1 MKRPDLWMLGISA
14 AILLAIAGLSYRDW
28 SEYRRAST
36 DALRTQQILISMQR
50 LLSTTLDA
58 ETGQRGFLLTGDERY
73 LAPYYSAIQAVSSER
88 ATLKGLMTRPR
99 DEPGEIARLSKLVD
113 QKLEELHTTIEVRR
127 IEGFQAAL
135 DTVLSDRGKQ
145 IMDEIRD
152 ICGRIQSRE
161 YSALIDGT
169 LRIESLARRTEV
181 VAVAGMLTLF
191 AFLVAASLATNR
203 AIVRRER
210 SLREVREARDVLKT
224 TLASIGDAVISTDR
238 QGRVVFANGVALELL
253 RRKESDVVGA
263 PLQEVFQIV
272 NEFTRQPV
280 ESPVTRVLR
289 EGTVVGLANHTVLIA
304 ADGTETPIDDSGA
317 PIRDKNGNIHGT
329 VLVFRNIT
337 ERRRADAAIRLLA
350 SIVESSDD
358 AIISKS
364 MDGIVTS
371 WNKGAE
377 RIFGYTPEEMVG
389 QSILAIAAPDRAD
402 EMPQILE
409 RIRRGERIDHYQTVR
424 RGKRGNLIHV
434 SLSVSP
440 VLDSAGRIV
449 GASKIARDVT
459 DRVVA
464 EQSILRNADRLAR
477 SNADL
482 QQFTYAA
489 SHDLQEPLRT
499 IVTFTQMLA
508 ERYQGKMDAQTTQYV
523 EFIISAATRMSAL
536 ISDLLNYSRLSQHD
550 DAPFKEVPL
559 SDIVNWAAY
568 NLQMAIQDSGATLD
582 AGPLPSVWANQT
594 QMIQLF
600 QNLLS
605 NAIKYRSQDAPSI
618 RIGAE
623 QKGEEW
629 IVSVCDNGVG
639 VAPEYREYI
648 FGVFKRL
655 HGQQF
660 PGTGVGLAICKGI
673 VERHGGRI
681 WVESAE
687 GQGSIFRFSIPAKKD
702 QQPPEVFNPAH
713 T

>member
-14 AILLAIAGLSYRDW
+14 AILLATAGLSYQDW
-28 SEYRRAST
+28 NEYRRAST
-36 DALRTQQILISMQR
+36 DALRTQQVLISTQR
-50 LLSTTLDA
+50 LLATTLDA
-58 ETGQRGFLLTGDERY
+58 ETGQRGFLLTGDEGY
-73 LAPYYSAIQAVSSER
+73 LAPYYAAIQAVSSER
-88 ATLKGLMTRPR
+88 ASLKGLMNRPG
-99 DEPGEIARLSKLVD
+99 DETGEVARLSTLVD
-113 QKLEELHTTIEVRR
+113 QKLEELHTAVELRR
-127 IEGFQAAL
+127 NTGFQAAL

-191 AFLVAASLATNR
+191 VFLVAASLATNR

-210 SLREVREARDVLKT
+210 SLREVREGRDVLKT
-224 TLASIGDAVISTDR
+224 TLASIGDAVLSTDG

-253 RRKESDVVGA
+253 RRKETEVIGA
-263 PLQEVFQIV
+263 PLGEIFPIV

-280 ESPVTRVLR
+280 ENPVTRVLR
-289 EGTVVGLANHTVLIA
+289 EGTVVGLANHTILIA

-317 PIRDKNGNIHGT
+317 PIRDKNGKIHGT

-377 RIFGYTPEEMVG
+377 RIFGYTAEEMVG
-389 QSILAIAAPDRAD
+389 HPISIIAAPDRLD
-402 EMPQILE
+402 EMPQILA

-424 RGKRGNLIHV
+424 RGKRGQLIHV

-440 VLDSAGRIV
+440 VLDSAGEII
-449 GASKIARDVT
+449 GASKIARDIT
-459 DRVVA
+459 ERVLA
-464 EQSILRNADRLAR
+464 EQAILQNADRLAR

-508 ERYQGKMDAQTTQYV
+508 EHYQGKMDASTQQYV
-523 EFIISAATRMSAL
+523 EFVTSAATRMSAL
-536 ISDLLNYSRLSQHD
+536 INDLLNYSRLVQHD
-550 DAPFKEVPL
+550 DAPYTEVSL
-559 SDIVNWAAY
+559 GDVAKWVTH
-568 NLQMAIQDSGATLD
+568 NLQMAIQESEAVLD
-582 AGPLPSVWANQT
+582 VGPLPVVRANRT
-594 QMIQLF
+594 QMIQLL
-600 QNLLS
+600 QNLVS
-605 NAIKYRSQDAPSI
+605 NAIKYRGKDAPLI

-623 QKGEEW
+623 EKGEEW
-629 IVSVCDNGVG
+629 IVSVSDNGVG

-681 WVESAE
+681 WVESEE
-687 GQGSIFRFSIPAKKD
+687 GGGSRFRFSIPVEGYNRHK
-702 QQPPEVFNPAH
+702 
-713 T
+713 

>member
-36 DALRTQQILISMQR
+36 DALRTQQILISIQR

-58 ETGQRGFLLTGDERY
+58 ETGQRGFLLTGQEAY
-73 LAPYYSAIQAVSSER
+73 LAPYYSAIQAVSTER
-88 ATLKGLMTRPR
+88 ANLKGLMTRPS
-99 DEPGEIARLSKLVD
+99 DEPGDVRQLSKLVD
-113 QKLEELHTTIEVRR
+113 QKLEELHQTVELRR
-127 IEGFQAAL
+127 SEGFRAAL
-135 DTVLSDRGKQ
+135 DAVLSDRGKQ

-161 YSALIDGT
+161 YSSLIDGT

-181 VAVAGMLTLF
+181 VAVAGILTLF
-191 AFLVAASLATNR
+191 VFLVAASLATNR
-203 AIVRRER
+203 AIVRRDR

-224 TLASIGDAVISTDR
+224 TLASIGDAVISTDG

-253 RRKESDVVGA
+253 RRKETEVVGA
-263 PLQEVFQIV
+263 PLEEIFPIV

-280 ESPVTRVLR
+280 ENPVTRVLR
-289 EGTVVGLANHTVLIA
+289 EGTSVGLANHTVLIA

-337 ERRRADAAIRLLA
+337 ERRRAEAAMRLLA

-358 AIISKS
+358 AVISK
-364 MDGIVTS
+364 DLNGIVTS

-377 RIFGYTPEEMVG
+377 RIFGYTAEEMIGHPISV
-389 QSILAIAAPDRAD
+389 IAAPDRID

-409 RIRRGERIDHYQTVR
+409 RIRRGERTDHYQTVR
-424 RGKRGNLIHV
+424 RGKRGQLINV
-434 SLSVSP
+434 SLTVSP
-440 VLDSAGRIV
+440 VLDSTGKII
-449 GASKIARDVT
+449 GASKIARDIT
-459 DRVVA
+459 ERVLA
-464 EQSILRNADRLAR
+464 EESIVRNADRLAR

-508 ERYQGKMDAQTTQYV
+508 ERYRGKADAETDQHV
-523 EFIISAATRMSAL
+523 EFITSAATRMSAL

-550 DAPFKEVPL
+550 DAPFTDVRL
-559 SDIVNWAAY
+559 NDVADWAAH
-568 NLQMAIQDSGATLD
+568 NLQMAIQESGAAID
-582 AGPLPSVWANQT
+582 IGPLPAVWANQT

-605 NAIKYRSQDAPSI
+605 NAVKYRGKDAPSI

-623 QKGEEW
+623 RKAEEW
-629 IVSVCDNGVG
+629 IVSVSDNGVG
-639 VAPEYREYI
+639 IAPEYREYI

-660 PGTGVGLAICKGI
+660 PGTGVGLAICKSI
-673 VERHGGRI
+673 VARHGGRI
-681 WVESAE
+681 WVESE
-687 GQGSIFRFSIPAKKD
+687 ERQGSIFRFSIPAKAD
-702 QQPPEVFNPAH
+702 
-713 T
+713 

>member
-14 AILLAIAGLSYRDW
+14 AILLAVAGLSYQDW

-36 DALRTQQILISMQR
+36 DALRTQQILISAQR
-50 LLSTTLDA
+50 LLATTLDA
-58 ETGQRGFLLTGDERY
+58 ETGQRGFLLTGEERY

-88 ATLKGLMTRPR
+88 ANLKGLMTRSQ
-99 DEPGEIARLSKLVD
+99 DEPGEVARLSKLVD
-113 QKLEELHTTIEVRR
+113 EKQEELHATIELRR
-127 IEGFQAAL
+127 SKGFQAAL
-135 DTVLSDRGKQ
+135 DTVLSDRGQQ

-152 ICGRIQSRE
+152 VCSRIQSRE

-181 VAVAGMLTLF
+181 VAVAGILTLF
-191 AFLVAASLATNR
+191 AFLVAASVATNR

-224 TLASIGDAVISTDR
+224 TLSSIGDAVISTDST
-238 QGRVVFANGVALELL
+238 GRVTFANGVALELL
-253 RRKESDVVGA
+253 RRTETDVVGA
-263 PLQEVFQIV
+263 RLEEVFPIV

-280 ESPVTRVLR
+280 ENPVTRVLR
-289 EGTVVGLANHTVLIA
+289 EGTVVGLANHTVLIS

-317 PIRDKNGNIHGT
+317 PIRDKNGKIHGT
-329 VLVFRNIT
+329 VLVFRNIA

-358 AIISKS
+358 AVISK
-364 MDGIVTS
+364 DLNGIVTS

-377 RIFGYTPEEMVG
+377 RIFGYTAEEMIGHPIAV
-389 QSILAIAAPDRAD
+389 IAAPDRLD

-409 RIRRGERIDHYQTVR
+409 RIRRGERIEHYHTVR
-424 RGKRGNLIHV
+424 RGKRGQLVNV
-434 SLSVSP
+434 SLTVSP
-440 VLDSAGRIV
+440 VLDSTGAIV
-449 GASKIARDVT
+449 GASKIARDIT
-459 DRVVA
+459 ERVLA
-464 EQSILRNADRLAR
+464 EQTILRNADRLAR

-508 ERYQGKMDAQTTQYV
+508 ERYRGRADAETDQHV
-523 EFIISAATRMSAL
+523 EFITSAATRMSAL
-536 ISDLLNYSRLSQHD
+536 ISDLLNYSRLVQYD
-550 DAPFKEVPL
+550 EAPFAEVQL
-559 SDIVNWAAY
+559 NDVVKWATH
-568 NLQMAIQDSGATLD
+568 NLQMAIQESGAALD
-582 AGPLPSVWANQT
+582 VEPLPAIRANRT

-605 NAIKYRSQDAPSI
+605 NAIKYRGKGAPSI

-623 QKGEEW
+623 RKREEW
-629 IVSVCDNGVG
+629 IVSISDNGVG
-639 VAPEYREYI
+639 IAPEYREYI

-681 WVESAE
+681 WVESEE
-687 GQGSIFRFSIPAKKD
+687 GQGSTFRFSIPA
-702 QQPPEVFNPAH
+702 NAG
-713 T
+713 